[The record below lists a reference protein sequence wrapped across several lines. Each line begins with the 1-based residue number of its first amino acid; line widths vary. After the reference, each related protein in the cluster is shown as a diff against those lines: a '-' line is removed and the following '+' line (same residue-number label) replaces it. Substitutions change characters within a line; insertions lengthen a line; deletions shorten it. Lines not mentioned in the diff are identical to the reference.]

1 MAVATS
7 IYGICHL
14 LASPKKTLKEK
25 RMAKLMYLK
34 AWDDICKLQK
44 AHFNLAKNKNP
55 CLNIKK
61 KEEGNS
67 YISTVFCP
75 HPYLGLVVFT
85 KSHQYFQQND
95 IIKPHRTK

>member
-61 KEEGNS
+61 IKKE
-67 YISTVFCP
+67 IHTFLLCFALT
-75 HPYLGLVVFT
+75 HTLA
-85 KSHQYFQQND
+85 
-95 IIKPHRTK
+95 